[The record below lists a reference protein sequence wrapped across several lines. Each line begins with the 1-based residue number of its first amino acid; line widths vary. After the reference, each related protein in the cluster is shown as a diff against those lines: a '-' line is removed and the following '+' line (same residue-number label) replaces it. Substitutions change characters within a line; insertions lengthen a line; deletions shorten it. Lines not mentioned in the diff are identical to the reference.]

1 MMRRQRGVALLVVL
15 LMLALMAALAAA
27 MAERSGRSLLRAEGQ
42 LGRQQAKWYALGA
55 ESLAGNILL
64 RDALDSPQR
73 THLAQFWA
81 QQGRQFPVDGGEIQ
95 GRIRDGR
102 ACLNLNAIN
111 QSADNNGTALTTPY
125 PAQVLQYLLIN
136 LGEEDV
142 RAQQVT
148 GAVRDWIDADG
159 YPAANGA
166 EDASYASLS
175 PPYRPANQP
184 MSDISELRTVYG
196 VDADLYQRLLPYVCV
211 LPQET
216 LAININTLSGE
227 QAPLLA
233 ALLLN
238 QLDSG
243 QAAALLSLRPRTGWE
258 SLDELWRADL
268 LRDIDNATARQFLTV
283 KSDVFFVDLHVRVG
297 DSDIHQRSLLRLN
310 DRKITVLQRK
320 YGWDRAEEP

>member
-15 LMLALMAALAAA
+15 LMLALMAALAAV

-216 LAININTLSGE
+216 LAININTLSEE

-258 SLDELWRADL
+258 SLDELWRTDL

-297 DSDIHQRSLLRLN
+297 DSDIHQHSLLRLN

>member
-1 MMRRQRGVALLVVL
+1 MRRQRGVALLVVL
-15 LMLALMAALAAA
+15 LMLALMAALAAV

-216 LAININTLSGE
+216 LAININTLSEE

-258 SLDELWRADL
+258 SLDELWRTDL

-297 DSDIHQRSLLRLN
+297 DSDIHQHSLLRLN
-310 DRKITVLQRK
+310 DRKITVL
-320 YGWDRAEEP
+320 